1 MRPCR
6 RRRSIESSPG
16 CSGACGQPCRAPS
29 LGPSGGFAWT
39 AVSTPFVRREGDRVV
54 GHAGVIELSLVMAG
68 RVRRIGSATPCAPI
82 PSDGGGAW
90 AARSW
95 KTS

>member
-1 MRPCR
+1 M
-6 RRRSIESSPG
+6 SSAPVDRELAG
-16 CSGACGQPCRAPS
+16 LFGRVWPALPRAIARAEH
-29 LGPSGGFAWT
+29 LGFAWT

-68 RVRRIGSATPCAPI
+68 RVRRIGSATRCAPI